1 MKTFR
6 YSIITLFFLLI
17 ISSYLSAQNLVPNG
31 EFNSD
36 LDGWWV
42 GTNTPGEQEHSI
54 DDTGMLSGD
63 SSLMISVINGGTES
77 WHILAIAK
85 VELETDVK
93 YELTFKALA
102 DLEMNIQVSISQT
115 EDPYTTYWSRNMNL
129 GGEEDTFGPYV
140 FTNTREDPLYD
151 LKFWLGGTSA
161 VTIWLDSVW
170 VKEYVET
177 AVEKDVA
184 GLAVDYTLGQ
194 NYPNPFNPSTNIS
207 YTLPE
212 AAHVRMEI
220 YNMNGQKINTLAD
233 SYHPAGSYTLTW
245 NGDELNG
252 SQVPSGMYVYKI
264 LARGQTGTFT
274 EAKKMLF
281 LK

>member
-6 YSIITLFFLLI
+6 YSIFILFVLLI
-17 ISSYLSAQNLVPNG
+17 FSSYLSAQNLVPNG
-31 EFNSD
+31 EFNSGME
-36 LDGWWV
+36 GWWTGV
-42 GTNTPGEQEHSI
+42 NSPGEMESSI
-54 DDTGMLSGD
+54 DDSGMLSGD

-77 WHILAIAK
+77 WHILAIVK
-85 VELETDVK
+85 VELEKDVK

-102 DLEMNIQVSISQT
+102 DLEMNIQVSISQS
-115 EDPYTTYWSRNMNL
+115 DPDYATYWSRNMNI
-129 GGEEDTFGPYV
+129 GGDEDTFGPYV
-140 FTNTREDPLYD
+140 FTNTREDPQYD
-151 LKFWLGGTSA
+151 LKFWLGRVSA

-177 AVEKDVA
+177 AVEKDVT

-212 AAHVRMEI
+212 AAQVRMEI
-220 YNMNGQKINTLAD
+220 FNMNGQKIKTLTD
-233 SYHPAGSYTLTW
+233 NYHPAGSYALTW
-245 NGDELNG
+245 NGEDLFG

-264 LARGQTGTFT
+264 FARGQTGTFT
-274 EAKKMLF
+274 ETKKMLF